1 MSNSYFT
8 LVASK
13 RDPASSAMAEYLIDR
28 IGFSKNGQ
36 DQNFGGSPNS
46 NDKASVTK
54 DDGNDI
60 FDLYIYKNI
69 KLHFSHNSLLLYLDN
84 LDTIHPDCLAFIFL
98 SRHSSGSRIPTL
110 TCHFTGNFD
119 ANPYGG
125 IPREL
130 GICYPYLQKQ
140 YMKEISANRLSV
152 PNYEIA
158 IEATHHG
165 PTSLKKPS
173 LFIEIGSTERQWA
186 DKNAASVVCDSLMSM
201 LCKINANS
209 RCKDVGIALG
219 GTHYPTKFNQLLL
232 DSQFGLA
239 AVAARHNLYSVDEFM
254 IDQMISKSVEKVEH
268 GIVDR
273 KGLGKEKTRILELI
287 EKKNLELLEV

>member
-1 MSNSYFT
+1 MSKSYFM

-13 RDPASSAMAEYLIDR
+13 KDPASNTMAEYLIDR
-28 IGFSKNGQ
+28 IGFSENSQ
-36 DQNFGGSPNS
+36 DLNPGSLHNS
-46 NDKASVTK
+46 NDKGLVKK
-54 DDGNDI
+54 DTSRDI
-60 FDLYIYKNI
+60 FDLYTYKNI

-84 LDTIHPDCLAFIFL
+84 LDTIHPDSLTFIFL
-98 SRHSSGSRIPTL
+98 SRHSSESRIPTL

-152 PNYEIA
+152 PNYEIV

-173 LFIEIGSTERQWA
+173 LFIEIGSTEKQWT
-186 DKNAASVVCDSLMSM
+186 DKNAASVVCNSLVSV
-201 LCKINANS
+201 LCKINENS

-219 GTHYPTKFNQLLL
+219 GTHYPTKLNQLLL
-232 DSQFGLA
+232 NSQFGLA
-239 AVAARHNLYSVDEFM
+239 AVAARHNLDSVDESM
-254 IDQMISKSVEKVEH
+254 IDQMISKSVERVEH

-273 KGLGKEKTRILELI
+273 KGLGKEKSRILELI
-287 EKKNLELLEV
+287 EKKDLELLEV